1 MKKRIAVIL
10 LLAAACSLFG
20 WGSGH
25 NDHAGLVLK
34 YLPKEIASC
43 WNDTAKKE
51 FQTHWSHYPDSHKK
65 IAPEILTMIGP
76 DAARFLN
83 ESKIQT
89 CYRFHSDSG
98 KGAAFFLLARAFRG
112 KQYDAAAFFAGVLMH
127 GIADANAFNHAPLIH
142 YLTYTRYRHI
152 RYPRVDLDLSMM
164 RKNKVLAGKIAERLD
179 EFRPDAGKENLRETV
194 INLMLEDID
203 SNAYMTARENLL
215 ALANPDG
222 SASDA
227 ALGAMADIAAYQTR
241 IGINAICAAWRL
253 AASGEKLNLKPS
265 DFDAK
270 AFAALTKEEKS
281 RSLRPEYQRRRAA
294 KQEMRD
300 PRKDAVYAGLFEQS
314 TGGKKAVGLI
324 CEATYAMNQTFLGFG
339 SKFIIATLGR
349 TLLKNGKK
357 IEVIPLFDLKRS
369 VPSPDRVPVIVICT
383 NGGAPGF
390 AVNALKKYVAGG
402 GKVIS
407 IGGSSDMNL
416 TGLAP
421 FFERKQNAEIPVSS
435 VYGKANQDVI
445 EKMRVRPA
453 GPLAGLFDRKSF
465 AFKDNPNTSAGWN
478 KPFSNVAIRTEDS
491 SVIPLFELDNG
502 KESFCIAAMKQDA
515 QGRITGAWLPQYL
528 LMPFLFS
535 DDVTMPDWSKPE
547 LDSFGSR
554 LAAAV
559 LEKLIAL

>member
-1 MKKRIAVIL
+1 
-10 LLAAACSLFG
+10 
-20 WGSGH
+20 
-25 NDHAGLVLK
+25 
-34 YLPKEIASC
+34 
-43 WNDTAKKE
+43 
-51 FQTHWSHYPDSHKK
+51 
-65 IAPEILTMIGP
+65 
-76 DAARFLN
+76 
-83 ESKIQT
+83 
-89 CYRFHSDSG
+89 
-98 KGAAFFLLARAFRG
+98 
-112 KQYDAAAFFAGVLMH
+112 
-127 GIADANAFNHAPLIH
+127 
-142 YLTYTRYRHI
+142 
-152 RYPRVDLDLSMM
+152 
-164 RKNKVLAGKIAERLD
+164 
-179 EFRPDAGKENLRETV
+179 
-194 INLMLEDID
+194 MLEDID

-559 LEKLIAL
+559 LEKLIAP